1 MNRRGLFGVFALSP
15 FVAINAIAKERPT
28 GEPDTEQPCLV
39 LSGTEKSDPSER
51 MRITSDGFVGI
62 GTSTSAERP
71 TSIFA
76 QNYKHDPHRQVSMS
90 VGEDGHLWIKTAY
103 GQWKRVVTE

>member
-28 GEPDTEQPCLV
+28 GEPDTEHPRLV
-39 LSGTEKSDPSER
+39 INGTKKSDPS
-51 MRITSDGFVGI
+51 
-62 GTSTSAERP
+62 AERGR
-71 TSIFA
+71 SIFV
-76 QNYKHDPHRQVSMS
+76 QNYKYDPHKHVSMS

>member
-1 MNRRGLFGVFALSP
+1 MNRRGLFAAFALSP
-15 FVAINAIAKERPT
+15 FIAVNAIAKERPT
-28 GEPDTEQPCLV
+28 GEPDTEQPRLV
-39 LSGTEKSDPSER
+39 LNGTEKLDPSER

-62 GTSTSAERP
+62 GTSTS
-71 TSIFA
+71 
-76 QNYKHDPHRQVSMS
+76 HDPHKQVSMS

>member
-28 GEPDTEQPCLV
+28 GEPDTEQPRLV
-39 LSGTEKSDPSER
+39 LSGTEKSDPSEPSER
-51 MRITSDGFVGI
+51 MRITSDGFFV
-62 GTSTSAERP
+62 
-71 TSIFA
+71 
-76 QNYKHDPHRQVSMS
+76 QNYKHDPHKQVSMS
-90 VGEDGHLWIKTAY
+90 VGEDGNLWIKTAY

>member
-15 FVAINAIAKERPT
+15 FIAINAIAKERPT
-28 GEPDTEQPCLV
+28 GEPDTEQFRLV
-39 LSGTEKSDPSER
+39 LSGTEKLDPS
-51 MRITSDGFVGI
+51 
-62 GTSTSAERP
+62 AEQ
-71 TSIFA
+71 TESIFV
-76 QNYKHDPHRQVSMS
+76 QNYKYDPHKQVSMS

>member
-15 FVAINAIAKERPT
+15 FIAINAIAKERPT
-28 GEPDTEQPCLV
+28 GEPDSEQTRLV
-39 LSGTEKSDPSER
+39 ISGTKKSDPS
-51 MRITSDGFVGI
+51 
-62 GTSTSAERP
+62 AERGR
-71 TSIFA
+71 SIFVP
-76 QNYKHDPHRQVSMS
+76 NHKYDPSKQVSMS

>member
-1 MNRRGLFGVFALSP
+1 MNRRGLFAAFALSP
-15 FVAINAIAKERPT
+15 FIAVNAIAKERPT
-28 GEPDTEQPCLV
+28 GEPDTEQPRLV
-39 LSGTEKSDPSER
+39 LNGTEKLDPSER

-62 GTSTSAERP
+62 GTSASAERP
-71 TSIFA
+71 ASIFV
-76 QNYKHDPHRQVSMS
+76 QNYKHDPHKQVSMS